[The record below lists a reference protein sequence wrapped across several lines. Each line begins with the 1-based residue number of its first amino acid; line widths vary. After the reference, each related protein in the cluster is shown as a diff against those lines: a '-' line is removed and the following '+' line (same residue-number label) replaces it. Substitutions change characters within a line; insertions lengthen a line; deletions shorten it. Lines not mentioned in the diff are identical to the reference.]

1 MNIIKKLLSILFITL
16 LIFLTLDFFL
26 GKKIE
31 NLIKITDEEKIYRIK
46 NEFYHHSFLKNYS
59 TEKARWG
66 NKFYKFCSDHNG
78 FKYDCKKNNE
88 TNFNY
93 AFIGDS
99 FTEGIGLEYEDTF
112 VGMFENFTKQT
123 VVNLGVSSYSP
134 YLYKNKVIY
143 LLENKIINFNHL
155 IVAVDL
161 SDLNDDRSFN
171 EIYFS
176 KKNLKKTKNSN
187 YHKYNFLSNFI
198 VKIKIILAKNF
209 IITEYLARQIWWL
222 GVRNFFNNYSEHY
235 IAYDNIN
242 SSWSYR
248 KKIEDEKDINFMVE
262 NMLQLSKYLKK
273 NDIKF
278 SLIIYPHPA
287 SILYDD
293 KSSLYKKTWENF
305 CFLHCDYFIDSF
317 SNFFD
322 IVKNKDE
329 IIKEYYIN
337 GDVHLNRNGNFFLF
351 KKLINNL
358 N

>member
-1 MNIIKKLLSILFITL
+1 MINFIKKSLLVLFITL
-16 LIFLTLDFFL
+16 FIFLTLDFFF
-26 GKKIE
+26 GKKLK
-31 NLIKITDEEKIYRIK
+31 NLIKITDDEKIYRIK
-46 NEFYHHSFLKNYS
+46 NEFYHHGFLKNYS
-59 TEKARWG
+59 TDKARWG

-99 FTEGIGLEYEDTF
+99 FTEGIGLRYEDTF
-112 VGMFENFTKQT
+112 VGMFENITKQK

-134 YLYKNKVIY
+134 YLYKNKAIY

-171 EIYFS
+171 ESYVS
-176 KKNLKKTKNSN
+176 EKNLRNTES
-187 YHKYNFLSNFI
+187 YHKYNFLSNFVI
-198 VKIKIILAKNF
+198 KIKIILKKNF
-209 IITEYLARQIWWL
+209 LVTDYLARQIWWL

-235 IAYDNIN
+235 IAYNNIN
-242 SSWSYR
+242 SSWGYR
-248 KKIEDEKDINFMVE
+248 KRIEDEKDINFMVT
-262 NMLQLSKYLKK
+262 NMLQLSKYLKR
-273 NDIKF
+273 NAIEF

-287 SILYDD
+287 SILYDN

-305 CFLHCDYFIDSF
+305 CILHCDYFIDSY

-322 IVKNKDE
+322 LNKNKE
-329 IIKEYYIN
+329 KIIEDYYIK
-337 GDVHLNRNGNFFLF
+337 GDVHFNKNGNYFLF
-351 KKLINNL
+351 KNLINNFE
-358 N
+358 